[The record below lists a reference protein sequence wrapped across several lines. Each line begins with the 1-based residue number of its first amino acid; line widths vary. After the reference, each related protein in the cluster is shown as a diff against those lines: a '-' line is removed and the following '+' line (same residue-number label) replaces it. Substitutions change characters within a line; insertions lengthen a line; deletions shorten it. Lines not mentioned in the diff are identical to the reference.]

1 VLPKVATIEEIKQKP
16 NLSILALV
24 SFIVSFIVARSF
36 TILNPD
42 TILLVGGD
50 LHIHHFWYGL
60 AMLATGG
67 WLGISLENPR
77 IDRVAAIIY
86 GAGGGIIG
94 DEIGLLLTFN
104 DYWTSL
110 TYTFIIV
117 FLTSASI
124 LILLVRYQKTI
135 RNEFTEFARSNF
147 SLYFGVFV
155 AAISLA
161 FILETENILIMNA
174 SIGLAIMASIVIT
187 AYFIQ
192 RIRLRRKANAK
203 SLRKR

>member
-1 VLPKVATIEEIKQKP
+1 LATIEEIKQKP
-16 NLSILALV
+16 NLSILALA

-86 GAGGGIIG
+86 GAGGGLIG

-174 SIGLAIMASIVIT
+174 SIGLAIMASMVIT

>member
-42 TILLVGGD
+42 TILLVGGG

-86 GAGGGIIG
+86 GAGGGLIG

-124 LILLVRYQKTI
+124 LILLVRYQKAI
-135 RNEFTEFARSNF
+135 RNEFAEFARSNF

>member
-1 VLPKVATIEEIKQKP
+1 MLPKVAAIEEIKQKP

-24 SFIVSFIVARSF
+24 SFVVSFIVARSF

-60 AMLATGG
+60 AMLTIGG

-77 IDRVAAIIY
+77 IDRIAAIIY
-86 GAGGGIIG
+86 GAGGGLIG

-117 FLTSASI
+117 FLTFASI

-155 AAISLA
+155 AVVSLA
-161 FILETENILIMNA
+161 FILETENILIMNV
-174 SIGLAIMASIVIT
+174 SIGLAIMASIVIM

-192 RIRLRRKANAK
+192 RVRLRRKTNAK
-203 SLRKR
+203 V

>member
-1 VLPKVATIEEIKQKP
+1 MAAIEEIKQKP

-86 GAGGGIIG
+86 GAGGGLIG
-94 DEIGLLLTFN
+94 DEIGLLLTFK

-117 FLTSASI
+117 FLTFASI

-155 AAISLA
+155 AVVSLA
-161 FILETENILIMNA
+161 FILETEDILIMNV
-174 SIGLAIMASIVIT
+174 SIGLAIMAGIVIM

-192 RIRLRRKANAK
+192 RVRLRRKTNAK
-203 SLRKR
+203 I

>member
-1 VLPKVATIEEIKQKP
+1 MAAIEEIKQKP

>member
-1 VLPKVATIEEIKQKP
+1 MAAIEEIKQKP

-42 TILLVGGD
+42 TILLVGGG

-86 GAGGGIIG
+86 GAGGGLIG
-94 DEIGLLLTFN
+94 DEIGLLLTFK

-117 FLTSASI
+117 FLTFASI

-155 AAISLA
+155 AVVSLA
-161 FILETENILIMNA
+161 FILETEDILIMNV
-174 SIGLAIMASIVIT
+174 SIGLAIMAGIVIM

-192 RIRLRRKANAK
+192 RVRLRRKTNAK
-203 SLRKR
+203 I